1 MSTLLLYPVCCWRP
15 YVAQTQWAQSQASDR
30 VNTPGKKRCS
40 IVLQLEQSDD
50 RRPRHLVPSDSSV
63 CGPLNSLLVI
73 TTGASGQDA
82 TLLWGF
88 RWPVGRE
95 VSPLSAM
102 VVAPSRL
109 STCVLEQIV
118 LAGSVLGPHIGTP
131 SCRLSVKASFW

>member
-1 MSTLLLYPVCCWRP
+1 MSTPLAYPVCRWRP

-30 VNTPGKKRCS
+30 VNTPSKKRCS
-40 IVLQLEQSDD
+40 IVLHWEQSDD

-63 CGPLNSLLVI
+63 CGPLNSLPVI
-73 TTGASGQDA
+73 TIGASGQDA

-88 RWPVGRE
+88 RRPASRE
-95 VSPLSAM
+95 VSPVSAV

-118 LAGSVLGPHIGTP
+118 LTRTELGPHIGTP
-131 SCRLSVKASFW
+131 ICRLSVKAGFW